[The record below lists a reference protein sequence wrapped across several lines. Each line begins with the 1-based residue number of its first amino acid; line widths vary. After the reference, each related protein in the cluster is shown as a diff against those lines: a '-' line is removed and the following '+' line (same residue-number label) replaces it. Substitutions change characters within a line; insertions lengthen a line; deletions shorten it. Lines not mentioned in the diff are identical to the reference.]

1 MRKLFT
7 TIVMAALAL
16 TASATDYNDNMR
28 VTLDG
33 QTIFKGATTISVD
46 VEDAAKGTYSLNLKN
61 FVLNADA
68 AVGNIHVTSVP
79 STTYSDGT
87 VTLATE
93 QEIVIEPGDLPGVK
107 QWLGP
112 SLQEVPVKVYG
123 RIKGGK
129 LYANITIN
137 KDELGY
143 ITVDFG
149 ENGYQIGNSD
159 FELFHEA
166 KYEKAT
172 SDEPDF
178 WHSFM
183 SSTGNFAYM
192 VSKATHTYINDVL
205 DDDNNVRPG
214 STGTKSL
221 KVVSTIVDMGFAKIP
236 ANGTVTTGRLQAGA
250 ASASSTDNCSFLD
263 LSKTD
268 VDAIGDP
275 FEARLNGQP
284 DALKVWV
291 KFKQGPL
298 AKKKKAYVYATVSAV
313 ITDGTYYQDPEAKGV
328 TYKNVAAKAVNNKIE
343 SKDFAWQELTVPFD
357 YDTYAANKAATKA
370 ILVTFS
376 TNAQPGVGSTDA
388 SKVDELWIDDMS
400 LVYYSQ
406 LSAMTVKGNAV
417 AAFDKDTYEYN
428 IDVDGAI
435 TADDIKV
442 AATGRQ
448 ALVDKKVEKTAEGYK
463 ATVSVT
469 AADYS
474 ETHVYTLNIKNVA
487 SGIDNVENTAN
498 AAPAAIYNAA
508 GQRVSNMTKGLNIVK
523 MNNGNVKKVLKK

>member
-46 VEDAAKGTYSLNLKN
+46 VEDVAKGTYSLNLKN

-129 LYANITIN
+129 LYANIVIDN
-137 KDELGY
+137 SLGY

-183 SSTGNFAYM
+183 SSTGSLANM

-221 KVVSTIVDMGFAKIP
+221 KVVSTIVDMGIKIP
-236 ANGTVTTGRLQAGA
+236 ANGTVTTGRLQADA
-250 ASASSTDNCSFLD
+250 ASASSTKNCSFLD

-298 AKKKKAYVYATVSAV
+298 AKKNKAYVYATVSAV

-357 YDTYAANKAATKA
+357 YDTYAANKAAAKA

-435 TADDIKV
+435 TADDINV
-442 AATGRQ
+442 VATGRQ
-448 ALVDKKVEKTAEGYK
+448 AIVGKKVEKTAEGYK
-463 ATVSVT
+463 ATISVT

-474 ETHVYTLNIKNVA
+474 ETHVYTVNIKD
-487 SGIDNVENTAN
+487 SGATGINGVENTTS

-508 GQRVSNMTKGLNIVK
+508 GQRTNAAVKGLNIVK
-523 MNNGNVKKVLKK
+523 MSNGTVKKVVKK

>member
-1 MRKLFT
+1 
-7 TIVMAALAL
+7 MAALAL

-166 KYEKAT
+166 KYEEAT

-183 SSTGNFAYM
+183 SSTGKFAYM

-463 ATVSVT
+463 ATISVT

>member
-166 KYEKAT
+166 KYEEAT

-183 SSTGNFAYM
+183 SSTGKFAYM

-298 AKKKKAYVYATVSAV
+298 AKKKAYVYATVSAV

-463 ATVSVT
+463 ATISVT

>member
-463 ATVSVT
+463 ATISVT

>member
-129 LYANITIN
+129 LYANIVIDN
-137 KDELGY
+137 SLGY

-183 SSTGNFAYM
+183 SSTGSLANM

-221 KVVSTIVDMGFAKIP
+221 KVVSTIVDMGIKIP
-236 ANGTVTTGRLQAGA
+236 VNGTVTTGRLQADA
-250 ASASSTDNCSFLD
+250 ASASSTKNCSFLD

-298 AKKKKAYVYATVSAV
+298 AKKNKAYVYATVSAV

-435 TADDIKV
+435 TADDINV
-442 AATGRQ
+442 VATGRQ
-448 ALVDKKVEKTAEGYK
+448 AIVGKKVEKTAEGYK
-463 ATVSVT
+463 ATISVT

-474 ETHVYTLNIKNVA
+474 ETHVYTVNIKD
-487 SGIDNVENTAN
+487 SGATGINGVENTTS

-508 GQRVSNMTKGLNIVK
+508 GQRTNAAVKGLNIVK
-523 MNNGNVKKVLKK
+523 MSNGTVKKVVKK

>member
-1 MRKLFT
+1 
-7 TIVMAALAL
+7 MAALAL

-463 ATVSVT
+463 ATISVT

>member
-166 KYEKAT
+166 KYEEAT

-428 IDVDGAI
+428 LTCNGEIS
-435 TADDIKV
+435 ADDIKV

-448 ALVDKKVEKTAEGYK
+448 AIVDKKVEKTAEGYK

>member
-166 KYEKAT
+166 KYEEAT

-183 SSTGNFAYM
+183 SSTGKFAYM

-463 ATVSVT
+463 ATISVT

-487 SGIDNVENTAN
+487 SGIDNVENTDN

>member
-1 MRKLFT
+1 
-7 TIVMAALAL
+7 MAALAL

-112 SLQEVPVKVYG
+112 MLQEVPVKVYG
-123 RIKGGK
+123 RIKDGK

-137 KDELGY
+137 KDGLGN
-143 ITVDFG
+143 ITVNFG

-159 FELFHEA
+159 FEIFHEA
-166 KYEKAT
+166 KYEDAT
-172 SDEPDF
+172 SEEPDF

-183 SSTGNFAYM
+183 SSTGRLAYM

-221 KVVSTIVDMGFAKIP
+221 KVVSTIVDMGIKIP

-298 AKKKKAYVYATVSAV
+298 AKKNKAYVYATVSAV

-435 TADDIKV
+435 TADDINV
-442 AATGRQ
+442 VATGRQ
-448 ALVDKKVEKTAEGYK
+448 AIVGKKVEKTAEGYK
-463 ATVSVT
+463 ATISVT

-474 ETHVYTLNIKNVA
+474 ETHVYTVNIKD
-487 SGIDNVENTAN
+487 SGATGINGVENTTS

-508 GQRVSNMTKGLNIVK
+508 GQRTNAAVKGLNIVK
-523 MNNGNVKKVLKK
+523 MSNGTVKKVVKK

>member
-129 LYANITIN
+129 LYANIVIDN
-137 KDELGY
+137 SLGY

-183 SSTGNFAYM
+183 SSTGSLANM

-221 KVVSTIVDMGFAKIP
+221 KVVSTIVDMGIKIP
-236 ANGTVTTGRLQAGA
+236 ANGTVTTGRLQADA
-250 ASASSTDNCSFLD
+250 ASASSTKNCSFLD

-298 AKKKKAYVYATVSAV
+298 AKKNKAYVYATVSAV

-357 YDTYAANKAATKA
+357 YDTYAANKAAAKA

-435 TADDIKV
+435 TADDINV
-442 AATGRQ
+442 VATGRQ
-448 ALVDKKVEKTAEGYK
+448 AIVGKKVEKTAEGYK
-463 ATVSVT
+463 ATISVT

-474 ETHVYTLNIKNVA
+474 ETHVYTVNIKD
-487 SGIDNVENTAN
+487 SGATGINGVENTTS

-508 GQRVSNMTKGLNIVK
+508 GQRTNAAVKGLNIVK
-523 MNNGNVKKVLKK
+523 MSNGTVKKVVKK

>member
-1 MRKLFT
+1 
-7 TIVMAALAL
+7 MAALAI

-33 QTIFKGATTISVD
+33 TTIFKDATTISVD
-46 VEDAAKGTYSLNLKN
+46 VEDASKGTYELNLKN
-61 FVLNADA
+61 FVLSADA
-68 AVGNIHVTSVP
+68 AVGNIHVTNVP

-93 QEIVIEPGDLPGVK
+93 QEILIEEGDLPDVK
-107 QWLGP
+107 VWIGP
-112 SLQEVPVKVYG
+112 SLQEVPVKVFG

-129 LYANITIN
+129 LYANIVIDN
-137 KDELGY
+137 SLGY

-159 FELFHEA
+159 FELFHKA
-166 KYEKAT
+166 KYEEAT
-172 SDEPDF
+172 SEEPDF

-183 SSTGNFAYM
+183 SSTGKFASM
-192 VSKATHTYINDVL
+192 VSGTPKTFINDVE
-205 DDDNNVRPG
+205 DDAANVRPG
-214 STGTKSL
+214 STGKKSL
-221 KVVSTIVDMGFAKIP
+221 KVVSSVVDLGFFKIP
-236 ANGTVTTGRLQAGA
+236 ANGTITTGRLKAGSMDA
-250 ASASSTDNCSFLD
+250 ASSDNCSFMN
-263 LSKTD
+263 LSNTD
-268 VDAIGDP
+268 VDAAGDL

-298 AKKKKAYVYATVSAV
+298 AKKNKEYVYATVNAV
-313 ITDGTYYQDPEAKGV
+313 ITDGTYYQDPEGKNSF
-328 TYKNVAAKAVNNKIE
+328 KNVVAKATNNKIE
-343 SKDFAWQELTVPFD
+343 SNGFAWQELTVPFD
-357 YDTYAANKAATKA
+357 YDTYAANKADTKA

-388 SKVDELWIDDMS
+388 NTPDELWIDDMS

-406 LSAMTVKGNAV
+406 LSSISVQGQEV
-417 AAFDKDTYEYN
+417 ASFNKDTYEYN
-428 IDVDGAI
+428 LTCNGEIS
-435 TADDIKV
+435 ADDIKV

>member
-523 MNNGNVKKVLKK
+523 MNNGSVKKVLKK

>member
-1 MRKLFT
+1 
-7 TIVMAALAL
+7 MAALAL

-46 VEDAAKGTYSLNLKN
+46 VEDAAKGTYALNLKN
-61 FVLNADA
+61 FVLSADA
-68 AVGNIHVTSVP
+68 AIGNIHVTNVP

-93 QEIVIEPGDLPGVK
+93 QEITIEPGDLEGVK
-107 QWLGP
+107 NWLGP
-112 SLQEVPVKVYG
+112 MLQEVPVKVYG
-123 RIKGGK
+123 RIKDGK
-129 LYANITIN
+129 LYANIAIN
-137 KDELGY
+137 NSLGD
-143 ITVDFG
+143 ITVNFG

-159 FELFHEA
+159 FEIFHEA
-166 KYEKAT
+166 KYKDAT

-183 SSTGNFAYM
+183 SSTGSLAGT
-192 VSKATHTYINDVL
+192 VSGTPKTFINDV
-205 DDDNNVRPG
+205 DDDAANVRPG

-221 KVVSTIVDMGFAKIP
+221 KVVSSVVDLGIIKIP
-236 ANGTVTTGRLQAGA
+236 ANGTITTGRLKADNA
-250 ASASSTDNCSFLD
+250 DAKSSDNCSFMN
-263 LSKTD
+263 LSNTD
-268 VDAIGDP
+268 VDAAGDL

-291 KFKQGPL
+291 KFKQGTL
-298 AKKKKAYVYATVSAV
+298 SRKNKAYVYATVNAV
-313 ITDGTYYQDPEAKGV
+313 ITDGTYYQDPEGKNDF
-328 TYKNVAAKAVNNKIE
+328 KNVVAKATNNKIE
-343 SKDFAWQELTVPFD
+343 SNGFVWQELTVPFD
-357 YDTYAANKAATKA
+357 YEKYAANNAATKA

-376 TNAQPGVGSTDA
+376 TNAEAGVGSTDPT
-388 SKVDELWIDDMS
+388 KLDELWIDDMS

-406 LSAMTVKGNAV
+406 LSSISVQGQEV
-417 AAFDKDTYEYN
+417 ASFSKDTYEYN
-428 IDVDGAI
+428 LTCNGEIS
-435 TADDIKV
+435 ADDIKV

-463 ATVSVT
+463 ATISVT

-498 AAPAAIYNAA
+498 AAHAAIYNAA

>member
-1 MRKLFT
+1 
-7 TIVMAALAL
+7 MAALAL
-16 TASATDYNDNMR
+16 TASATDYKDNMR

-33 QTIFKGATTISVD
+33 TTIFKDATTISVD
-46 VEDAAKGTYSLNLKN
+46 VEDASKGTYELNLKN
-61 FVLNADA
+61 FVLNADL
-68 AVGNIHVTSVP
+68 AVGNIHVTNVP

-87 VTLATE
+87 VTLTTE
-93 QEIVIEPGDLPGVK
+93 QEIVIEPGDLPDVK
-107 QWLGP
+107 EWLGP
-112 SLQEVPVKVYG
+112 MLQEVPVKVFG

-129 LYANITIN
+129 LYANIVIDN
-137 KDELGY
+137 SLGY

-166 KYEKAT
+166 KYEEAT

-183 SSTGNFAYM
+183 SSTGKFASK
-192 VSKATHTYINDVL
+192 VSGASHTFINDAEN
-205 DDDNNVRPG
+205 DANNVRPR
-214 STGTKSL
+214 STGSKSL
-221 KVVSTIVDMGFAKIP
+221 KLISTVVKFGEGPLALKIP
-236 ANGTVTTGRLQAGA
+236 ANGTITTGRLQAGSMDA
-250 ASASSTDNCSFLD
+250 ANSDNCSFMN
-263 LSKTD
+263 LSNTD

-298 AKKKKAYVYATVSAV
+298 ANKNKAYVYATVSAV

-328 TYKNVAAKAVNNKIE
+328 TYKNVVAKATNNKIE
-343 SKDFAWQELTVPFD
+343 SKGFAWQELTVPFD
-357 YDTYAANKAATKA
+357 YDTYAANNADTKA

-388 SKVDELWIDDMS
+388 NTPDELWIDDMS

-406 LSAMTVKGNAV
+406 LSSLTVKGASV
-417 AAFDKDTYEYN
+417 TGFDKDTYEYN
-428 IDVDGAI
+428 MTCEGEV
-435 TADDIKV
+435 TADNINV
-442 AATGRQ
+442 VATGRQ
-448 ALVDKKVEKTAEGYK
+448 AVVGKKVEKTAEGYK
-463 ATVSVT
+463 ATISVT
-469 AADYS
+469 AADYR
-474 ETHVYTLNIKNVA
+474 ETHVYTVNIKTA
-487 SGIDNVENTAN
+487 APSGINAAVNNTT

-508 GQRVSNMTKGLNIVK
+508 GQRVNAAAKGLNIVK
-523 MNNGNVKKVLKK
+523 NNDGTVKKVMVK

>member
-166 KYEKAT
+166 KYEEAT

-183 SSTGNFAYM
+183 SSTGKFAYM

-214 STGTKSL
+214 STGSKSL

-463 ATVSVT
+463 ATISVT

>member
-1 MRKLFT
+1 
-7 TIVMAALAL
+7 MAALAL

-129 LYANITIN
+129 LYANIVIDN
-137 KDELGY
+137 SLGY

-183 SSTGNFAYM
+183 SSTGSLANM

-221 KVVSTIVDMGFAKIP
+221 KVVSTIVDMGIKIP
-236 ANGTVTTGRLQAGA
+236 ANGTVTTGRLQADA
-250 ASASSTDNCSFLD
+250 ASASSTKNCSFLD

-298 AKKKKAYVYATVSAV
+298 AKKNKAYVYATVNAV
-313 ITDGTYYQDPEAKGV
+313 ITDGTYYQDPEGKNSF
-328 TYKNVAAKAVNNKIE
+328 KNVVAKATNNKIE
-343 SKDFAWQELTVPFD
+343 SNGFAWQELTVPFD
-357 YDTYAANKAATKA
+357 YEKYAANKAATKA

-376 TNAQPGVGSTDA
+376 TNAQAGVGSTDP
-388 SKVDELWIDDMS
+388 KNLDVLCIDDMS

-406 LSAMTVKGNAV
+406 LSSISVQGQEV
-417 AAFDKDTYEYN
+417 ASFNKDTYEYN
-428 IDVDGAI
+428 LTCNGEIS
-435 TADDIKV
+435 ADDIKV

-487 SGIDNVENTAN
+487 SGIDNVENTDN

>member
-1 MRKLFT
+1 
-7 TIVMAALAL
+7 MAALAL

-166 KYEKAT
+166 KYEEAT

-183 SSTGNFAYM
+183 SSTGKFAYM

-214 STGTKSL
+214 STGSKSL

-463 ATVSVT
+463 ATISVT

>member
-61 FVLNADA
+61 FVLSADA
-68 AVGNIHVTSVP
+68 AVGNIHVTNVP
-79 STTYSDGT
+79 GTTYSDGT

-93 QEIVIEPGDLPGVK
+93 QEITIEPGDLEGVK
-107 QWLGP
+107 VWLGP
-112 SLQEVPVKVYG
+112 MLQEVPVKVYG
-123 RIKGGK
+123 RIKDGK
-129 LYANITIN
+129 LYANIAIN
-137 KDELGY
+137 NSLGD
-143 ITVDFG
+143 ITVNFG

-159 FELFHEA
+159 FEIFHEA
-166 KYEKAT
+166 KYEDAT
-172 SDEPDF
+172 SEEPDF

-183 SSTGNFAYM
+183 SSTGYLASA
-192 VSKATHTYINDVL
+192 VSGTPKTFINDVE
-205 DDDNNVRPG
+205 DDAANVRPG
-214 STGTKSL
+214 STGKKSL
-221 KVVSTIVDMGFAKIP
+221 KVVSSVVDLGALKIP
-236 ANGTVTTGRLQAGA
+236 ANGTITTGRLKAGSMDA
-250 ASASSTDNCSFLD
+250 ASSDNCSFMN
-263 LSKTD
+263 LSNTD
-268 VDAIGDP
+268 VDAAGDP

-291 KFKQGPL
+291 KFKQGTL
-298 AKKKKAYVYATVSAV
+298 SKKNKAYVYATVNAV
-313 ITDGTYYQDPEAKGV
+313 ITDGTYYQDPEGKNSF
-328 TYKNVAAKAVNNKIE
+328 KNVVAKATNNKIE
-343 SKDFAWQELTVPFD
+343 SNGFAWQELTVPFD
-357 YDTYAANKAATKA
+357 YEKYAANKAATKA

-376 TNAQPGVGSTDA
+376 TNAQAGVGSTDP
-388 SKVDELWIDDMS
+388 KNLDVLCIDDMS

-406 LSAMTVKGNAV
+406 LSSISVQGQEV
-417 AAFDKDTYEYN
+417 ASFDKDTYEYN

-463 ATVSVT
+463 ATISVT

-487 SGIDNVENTAN
+487 SGIDNVKNTAN

>member
-463 ATVSVT
+463 ATISVT

-523 MNNGNVKKVLKK
+523 MNNGSVKKVLKK

>member
-129 LYANITIN
+129 LYANIVIDN
-137 KDELGY
+137 SLGY

-183 SSTGNFAYM
+183 SSTGSLANM

-221 KVVSTIVDMGFAKIP
+221 KVVSTIVDMGIKIP
-236 ANGTVTTGRLQAGA
+236 ANGTVTTGRLQADA
-250 ASASSTDNCSFLD
+250 ASASSTKNCSFLD

-298 AKKKKAYVYATVSAV
+298 AKKNKAYVYATVSAV

-357 YDTYAANKAATKA
+357 YDTYAANKAAAKA

-435 TADDIKV
+435 TADDINV
-442 AATGRQ
+442 VATGRQ
-448 ALVDKKVEKTAEGYK
+448 AIVGKKVEKTAEGYK
-463 ATVSVT
+463 ATISVT

-474 ETHVYTLNIKNVA
+474 ETHVYTVNIKD
-487 SGIDNVENTAN
+487 SGATGINGVENTTS

-508 GQRVSNMTKGLNIVK
+508 GQRTNAAVKGLNIVK

>member
-1 MRKLFT
+1 
-7 TIVMAALAL
+7 MAALAL

-112 SLQEVPVKVYG
+112 MLQEVPVKVYG
-123 RIKGGK
+123 RIKDGK

-137 KDELGY
+137 KDGLGN
-143 ITVDFG
+143 ITVNFG

-159 FELFHEA
+159 FEIFHEA
-166 KYEKAT
+166 KYEDAT
-172 SDEPDF
+172 SEEPDF

-183 SSTGNFAYM
+183 SSTGRLAYM

-221 KVVSTIVDMGFAKIP
+221 KVVSTIVDMGIKIP
-236 ANGTVTTGRLQAGA
+236 ANGTVTTGRLQAGT

-298 AKKKKAYVYATVSAV
+298 AKKNKAYVYATVSAV

-435 TADDIKV
+435 TADDINV
-442 AATGRQ
+442 VATGRQ
-448 ALVDKKVEKTAEGYK
+448 AIVGKKVEKTAEGYK
-463 ATVSVT
+463 ATISVT

-474 ETHVYTLNIKNVA
+474 ETHVYTVNIKD
-487 SGIDNVENTAN
+487 SGATGINGVENTTS

-508 GQRVSNMTKGLNIVK
+508 GQRTNAAVKGLNIVK
-523 MNNGNVKKVLKK
+523 MSNGTVKKVVKK

>member
-1 MRKLFT
+1 
-7 TIVMAALAL
+7 MAALAL
-16 TASATDYNDNMR
+16 TASATDYKDNMR

-33 QTIFKGATTISVD
+33 TTIFKDATTISVD
-46 VEDAAKGTYSLNLKN
+46 VEDASKGTYELNLKN

-68 AVGNIHVTSVP
+68 AVGNIHVTNVP

-107 QWLGP
+107 DWLGP
-112 SLQEVPVKVYG
+112 MLQEVPVKVFG

-129 LYANITIN
+129 LYANIVIDN
-137 KDELGY
+137 SLGY

-159 FELFHEA
+159 FELFHKA
-166 KYEKAT
+166 KYEEAT

-183 SSTGNFAYM
+183 SSTGKFASM
-192 VSKATHTYINDVL
+192 VSGTPKTFINDVE
-205 DDDNNVRPG
+205 DDDANVRPG
-214 STGTKSL
+214 SAGKKSL
-221 KVVSTIVDMGFAKIP
+221 KVVSSVVELNFGIAKSKIP
-236 ANGTVTTGRLQAGA
+236 ANGTITTGRLQAGSPTA
-250 ASASSTDNCSFLD
+250 ADPSNCSFMD

-284 DALKVWV
+284 DAMKVWV

-298 AKKKKAYVYATVSAV
+298 AKKNREYVYATVNAV

-328 TYKNVAAKAVNNKIE
+328 TYKNVVAKATNNKIE

-357 YDTYAANKAATKA
+357 YDTYAANNADTKA

-388 SKVDELWIDDMS
+388 NTPDELWIDDMS

-406 LSAMTVKGNAV
+406 LSSLTVKGASV
-417 AAFDKDTYEYN
+417 TGFDKDTYEYN
-428 IDVDGAI
+428 MTCEGKV
-435 TADDIKV
+435 TADDINV
-442 AATGRQ
+442 VATGRQ
-448 ALVDKKVEKTAEGYK
+448 AVVGKKVEKTAEGYK
-463 ATVSVT
+463 ATISVT
-469 AADYS
+469 AADYR
-474 ETHVYTLNIKNVA
+474 ETHVYTVNIK
-487 SGIDNVENTAN
+487 T
-498 AAPAAIYNAA
+498 AAPAGINAAVNNTTAAPATIYNAA
-508 GQRVSNMTKGLNIVK
+508 GQRVNAAAKGLNIVK
-523 MNNGNVKKVLKK
+523 NNDGTVKKVMVK

>member
-166 KYEKAT
+166 KYEEAT

-183 SSTGNFAYM
+183 SSTGKFAYM

-214 STGTKSL
+214 STGSKSL

-435 TADDIKV
+435 SADDIKV

-463 ATVSVT
+463 ATISVT

-508 GQRVSNMTKGLNIVK
+508 GQRVSNMTNGLNIVK

>member
-1 MRKLFT
+1 
-7 TIVMAALAL
+7 MAALAL

-61 FVLNADA
+61 FVLSADA
-68 AVGNIHVTSVP
+68 AVGNIHVTNVP
-79 STTYSDGT
+79 GTTYSDGT

-107 QWLGP
+107 LWLGP
-112 SLQEVPVKVYG
+112 MLQEVPVKVYG
-123 RIKGGK
+123 RIKDGK

-137 KDELGY
+137 KDGLGN
-143 ITVDFG
+143 ITVNFG

-159 FELFHEA
+159 FEIFHEA
-166 KYEKAT
+166 KYEDAT
-172 SDEPDF
+172 SEEPDF

-183 SSTGNFAYM
+183 SSTGDLASA
-192 VSKATHTYINDVL
+192 VSGTPKTFINDVE
-205 DDDNNVRPG
+205 DDAANVRPG
-214 STGTKSL
+214 STGKKSL
-221 KVVSTIVDMGFAKIP
+221 KVVSSVVDLGILKIP
-236 ANGTVTTGRLQAGA
+236 ANGTITTGRLKAGSPTA
-250 ASASSTDNCSFLD
+250 ASSDNCSFMD
-263 LSKTD
+263 LSNTD
-268 VDAIGDP
+268 VDAAGDP

-291 KFKQGPL
+291 KFKQGTL
-298 AKKKKAYVYATVSAV
+298 SKTNKAYVYATVNAV
-313 ITDGTYYQDPEAKGV
+313 ITDGTYYQDPEGKNSF
-328 TYKNVAAKAVNNKIE
+328 KNVVAKATNNKIE
-343 SKDFAWQELTVPFD
+343 SNGFAWQELTVPFD
-357 YDTYAANKAATKA
+357 YERYAANKAATKA

-376 TNAQPGVGSTDA
+376 TNAQAGVGSTDP
-388 SKVDELWIDDMS
+388 KNLDVLCIDDMS

-406 LSAMTVKGNAV
+406 LSSISVQGHEV
-417 AAFDKDTYEYN
+417 ASFNKDTYEYN

-435 TADDIKV
+435 SADDIKV

-463 ATVSVT
+463 ATISVT

>member
-61 FVLNADA
+61 FVLSADA
-68 AVGNIHVTSVP
+68 AVGNIHVTNVP
-79 STTYSDGT
+79 GTTYSDGT

-93 QEIVIEPGDLPGVK
+93 QEITIEPGDLEGVK
-107 QWLGP
+107 VWLGP
-112 SLQEVPVKVYG
+112 MLQEVPVKVYG
-123 RIKGGK
+123 RIKDGK
-129 LYANITIN
+129 LYANIAIN
-137 KDELGY
+137 NSLGD
-143 ITVDFG
+143 ITVNFG

-159 FELFHEA
+159 FEIFHEA
-166 KYEKAT
+166 KYEDAT
-172 SDEPDF
+172 SEEPDF

-183 SSTGNFAYM
+183 SSTGDLASA
-192 VSKATHTYINDVL
+192 VSGTPKTFINDVE
-205 DDDNNVRPG
+205 DDAANVRPG
-214 STGTKSL
+214 STGKKSL
-221 KVVSTIVDMGFAKIP
+221 KVVSSVVDLGVLKIP
-236 ANGTVTTGRLQAGA
+236 ANGTITTGRLKAGSPTA
-250 ASASSTDNCSFLD
+250 ASSDNCSFMD
-263 LSKTD
+263 LSNTD
-268 VDAIGDP
+268 VDAAGDP

-291 KFKQGPL
+291 KFKQGTL
-298 AKKKKAYVYATVSAV
+298 SKKNKDYVYATVNAV
-313 ITDGTYYQDPEAKGV
+313 ITDGTYYQDPEGKNNF
-328 TYKNVAAKAVNNKIE
+328 KNVVAKATNNKIE
-343 SKDFAWQELTVPFD
+343 SNGFAWQELTVPFD
-357 YDTYAANKAATKA
+357 YEKYAANKAATKA

-376 TNAQPGVGSTDA
+376 TNAQAGVGSTAPKNLD
-388 SKVDELWIDDMS
+388 VLCIDDMS

-406 LSAMTVKGNAV
+406 LSSISVQGQEV
-417 AAFDKDTYEYN
+417 ASFNKDTYEYN
-428 IDVDGAI
+428 LTCNGEIS
-435 TADDIKV
+435 ADDIKV

>member
-166 KYEKAT
+166 KYEEAT

-183 SSTGNFAYM
+183 SSTGKFAYM

-214 STGTKSL
+214 STGSKSL

-313 ITDGTYYQDPEAKGV
+313 ITDGTYYQDPEAKSV

-406 LSAMTVKGNAV
+406 LSALTVKGNAV

-428 IDVDGAI
+428 LTCNGEIS
-435 TADDIKV
+435 ADDIKV

-487 SGIDNVENTAN
+487 SGIDNVENTDN

>member
-166 KYEKAT
+166 KYEEAT

-183 SSTGNFAYM
+183 SSTGKFAYM

-214 STGTKSL
+214 STGSKSL

-250 ASASSTDNCSFLD
+250 ASVSSTDNCSFLD

-298 AKKKKAYVYATVSAV
+298 AKKKAYVYATVSAV